1 MKILFISSHAFLPST
16 RKTSVHFVSQ
26 ALADRGH
33 AVSTVSVGFSTLT
46 YLKDRSLYRSL
57 ASAQKNRFVEQS
69 PGYRSA
75 CYMPLFHPFSTQ
87 NPTLN
92 RATGWFFRLYGQVL
106 PHFLKEELRSA
117 DAVFL
122 EGGTS
127 LCLFDA
133 IRRCKPEIL
142 LIYFR
147 RDHLDSIGASS
158 YLTEVEQRIAPLFD
172 HVCVP
177 SPCMARRLPARSKV
191 TYLPQGIEKRAFDLC
206 RTSPYP
212 RNSRNAVVVGN
223 MLFDKDAVIA
233 MAASAPDV
241 CFHLFGSGI
250 CGPFPGNVKVYGER
264 PFGETVPFI
273 KFADFGIAPYK
284 MSKRERYLVQSSL
297 KLIQY
302 SYCLLPIVA
311 PDLLSG
317 SRANLIVYRQD
328 GEDDWA
334 TVIGRALEAKRS
346 TAWNKGILSWT
357 DVAMRVEE
365 QLTALR
371 TPQACGDGFTERL
384 ESPGLLAFAPAG
396 LRDPLRISSTT
407 T

>member
-1 MKILFISSHAFLPST
+1 MKILFISPHAFLPST

-26 ALADRGH
+26 ALAERGH
-33 AVSTVSVGFSTLT
+33 DVSTVSVGFSTLT
-46 YLKDRSLYRSL
+46 YLKDPSLYRAL

-75 CYMPLFHPFSTQ
+75 CYMPLFHPFSTH

-92 RATGWFFRLYGQVL
+92 RATGWFFRLYGHVL
-106 PHFLKEELRSA
+106 PRFLKEELRTT

-127 LCLFDA
+127 ICLFDA
-133 IRRCKPEIL
+133 IRSYNPNVL
-142 LIYFR
+142 LVYFR

-158 YLTEVEQRIAPLFD
+158 YLTDVEQRIAPLFD

-177 SPCMARRLPARSKV
+177 SQCMARHLPAKSKV
-191 TYLPQGIEKRAFDLC
+191 AYLPQGIEKRAFDLC
-206 RTSPYP
+206 TTSPYP

-223 MLFDKDAVIA
+223 MLFDKDAVSA
-233 MAASAPDV
+233 MAASAPNV
-241 CFHLFGSGI
+241 RFHLFGSGI
-250 CGPFPGNVKVYGER
+250 CGPFPENVTVYGER

-302 SYCLLPIVA
+302 SYCQLPIVA
-311 PDLLSG
+311 PDLLAG
-317 SRANLIVYRQD
+317 CRDNLILYRQE
-328 GEDDWA
+328 GEDDWPG
-334 TVIGRALEAKRS
+334 VIGRALEAKRS
-346 TAWNKGILSWT
+346 PAWRQGILSWE
-357 DVAMRVEE
+357 DVAIRVEE
-365 QLTALR
+365 QLAALR
-371 TPQACGDGFTERL
+371 APQACGAGFAEDAVG
-384 ESPGLLAFAPAG
+384 SGLMAFASSRLP
-396 LRDPLRISSTT
+396 DPLRVSSTT